1 MLLADELGA
10 QLLVAVGTHFS
21 LEDFL
26 DKGRKGMAST
36 FLTRLRIGSKLV
48 DAKGIARLW
57 RGSRLNVGAILLLVF
72 AAATPIL
79 AAFVLTSNGRNWL
92 QVLGVWLRLHLHFR

>member
-1 MLLADELGA
+1 VI
-10 QLLVAVGTHFS
+10 VAVGTHFS

-48 DAKGIARLW
+48 DAKGIAHLWSRQTLRL
-57 RGSRLNVGAILLLVF
+57 GEIALIIF
-72 AAATPIL
+72 AAATPI
-79 AAFVLTSNGRNWL
+79 AAALLLSSPGQNLLRT
-92 QVLGVWLRLHLHFR
+92 LRLWFRFHFR

>member
-10 QLLVAVGTHFS
+10 RLIVAVGTHFS

-57 RGSRLNVGAILLLVF
+57 TGQRVRFNEIGFVLL
-72 AAATPIL
+72 AAATPIV
-79 AAFVLTSNGRNWL
+79 AVLLLSDMGRIWL
-92 QVLGVWLRLHLHFR
+92 QILRQWFRLHTR